1 MAGIEGDVWK
11 QERDKS
17 EDPKR
22 EPGPIDLN
30 RYEINSTA
38 SAGIATFMNWPIA
51 LNQED
56 LDAGDVEVAVIG
68 APLDLATGQR
78 GTAFGPRHFALL
90 TDTYQVGHYPS
101 M

>member
-38 SAGIATFMNWPIA
+38 GAGLASFMNWPVA

-56 LDAGDVEVAVIG
+56 LDAGDVDVAVIG
-68 APLDLATGQR
+68 APLDLATGSGAPHSVLGR
-78 GTAFGPRHFALL
+78 CAPP
-90 TDTYQVGHYPS
+90 TDTSQVGH
-101 M
+101 